1 MSINKVVVE
10 EFRDNPISV
19 GQLYQYRGNPPCM
32 VIKITVPK
40 DDPIDFEKEY
50 FAIVSLE
57 TGWVGFLSE
66 SIGELEGI
74 LLEDGYKQVKAPVVI
89 TPENSNE

>member
-1 MSINKVVVE
+1 MSINKVWLE
-10 EFRDNPISV
+10 SAPDKPISV
-19 GQLYQYRGNPPCM
+19 GQLYYYENNSPCM
-32 VIKITVPK
+32 VIKVTVPK
-40 DDPIDFEKEY
+40 DDSIDFEKDY

-74 LLEDGYKQVKAPVVI
+74 LLEDGYKQVKSTVFI
-89 TPENSNE
+89 TPG